1 MDNGPAAT
9 TAPDLSAPAADAI
22 EPRVAVVR
30 TRRVPTPQRPVPVDP
45 TPLLVALAAIAASAL
60 VGHAATLGASRP
72 LGEVLAQ
79 AWATVGSSVLL
90 VPLVRHSGLVGT
102 DLWMAVGT
110 TGQVLTVWA
119 GILVVVA
126 LLAAAM
132 HRESVLGGTATMVAV
147 AFVTVGAGL
156 RLVHVVADLD
166 LHTTFVRTSM
176 HLVATPIL
184 PVVAIAALRHALR
197 FRRRPLPPVP
207 LG

>member
-1 MDNGPAAT
+1 MDNGSAAT
-9 TAPDLSAPAADAI
+9 AAPDLSVPDPDTVGPRTGAVGQRRAPM
-22 EPRVAVVR
+22 
-30 TRRVPTPQRPVPVDP
+30 PQRSVPVDP
-45 TPLLVALAAIAASAL
+45 TPLLVGLGAIAASVV
-60 VGHAATLGASRP
+60 VGHAAMLGASRP
-72 LGEVLAQ
+72 FGEVVTQ

-90 VPLVRHSGLVGT
+90 VPLVRDSGLVGT
-102 DLWMAVGT
+102 DLWAVAGT

-119 GILVVVA
+119 GILVVFA

-132 HRESVLGGTATMVAV
+132 RRESVLGGTATMVAL

-156 RLVHVVADLD
+156 RLAHVVADLD

-184 PVVAIAALRHALR
+184 PVVAIAAMRHALR